1 MMDFSSLTIKSHNSS
16 FGYSSSLK
24 TPFLKVPKGGFPL
37 SSNVHVRTRVN
48 KIKVMYD
55 KPRVNVK
62 VELGL
67 TFAFTRVKFT
77 YVRTLK
83 LPKSEN

>member
-1 MMDFSSLTIKSHNSS
+1 M
-16 FGYSSSLK
+16 
-24 TPFLKVPKGGFPL
+24 
-37 SSNVHVRTRVN
+37 RTRVN

-67 TFAFTRVKFT
+67 TFAFTGVKFS
-77 YVRTLK
+77 RES
-83 LPKSEN
+83 KSLGWFNYFYREQGIFLVL